1 MSEYFI
7 SSAGAGALL
16 FTFFVLLVIL
26 TITFLKG
33 ADDDEDE

>member
-1 MSEYFI
+1 MSEDFI
-7 SSAGAGALL
+7 SSAGTGALL

-33 ADDDEDE
+33 ADDEDE